1 MTAARMTRTADG
13 LSYRVTFP
21 FDRIVVDAIKADVPA
36 HSRTYDPDEKAWYIA
51 VAYQRIIRQ
60 LLEAVF
66 IEVEMDSERTT
77 YTPPSDRAPRTEYTV
92 LHLLPSAPPELV
104 ESAYDLPSVPITRSG
119 WSGGE
124 ISPPVDSSPITR
136 YDSERST
143 IAAHAPRCPA
153 ARPNPRHPVRHPDR
167 RCDRSQTR

>member
-66 IEVEMDSERTT
+66 IEVEMDSERRSTCT
-77 YTPPSDRAPRTEYTV
+77 PPPSDRAPRTEYTV

-104 ESAYDLPSVPITRSG
+104 ESAYKCLSRM
-119 WSGGE
+119 
-124 ISPPVDSSPITR
+124 
-136 YDSERST
+136 
-143 IAAHAPRCPA
+143 H
-153 ARPNPRHPVRHPDR
+153 HPDAGGTTTTMQELNSAVATIR
-167 RCDRSQTR
+167 RKRGA